1 MIKIKWCLF
10 LFLFPILI
18 FSQDKIIKGKVVDNA
33 GLGIPG
39 VTVMLKDSNNATATD
54 IDGAYSI
61 ATGKI
66 KNGILVFSYLGYA
79 TKNMAFNNQTN
90 IINVSMSESQQQL
103 DEVVVTALGIK
114 REKKS
119 LAYSTQT
126 IDTQDMT
133 EARSTNFLNALS
145 GKAAGVQIVKSGTP
159 TGSTR
164 VVIRGLTSVTGA
176 NQPLYVIDG
185 VPLDSAQGDGS
196 VSVWNDG
203 GKNTAVSDIDYGSPL
218 SHINPDDIEN
228 IEILKGPNAAALYG
242 SRASNG
248 VVLITTKKGKA
259 NSSLGVSINSN
270 SSYTSNREYPY
281 YQYVYGSGSGGRLV
295 STAAGIDP
303 TTGLPSVAGINSY
316 RAYGAPMLG
325 QDILTYNGVQSK
337 YLPKP
342 NNIKELYQMGVVT
355 TNNFA
360 IDKGG
365 DQGSFRLSYAN
376 TSGSHVIEGMELQ
389 NRNNLTFRGSQK
401 ISNKLSTDMS
411 VLYTNNKV
419 KNRMYQNGS
428 ERNPA
433 NNYMYILPDM
443 GKDNLLPYK
452 TEDNMAYAAPGNGPF
467 KNPYWNLYENSNQ
480 DEANNLIG
488 NVTIKWDITNALSLK
503 SKVNGS
509 VNLVQGEEFNNKGA
523 AYDPDG
529 FYRTFNNQTQNWNYE
544 AILNYN
550 KKIKDF
556 SIVALIGTN
565 RFDFSSTQRQT
576 RINSLLL
583 RDVRSL
589 ANSNGIPE
597 VVEIDAQKR
606 INSAFSSL
614 SLGYKNTYFMDV
626 TARNDWSSTLPRNN
640 NSYFY
645 PSIGG
650 SFIFSE
656 LIPKNDI
663 LTYGKIRA
671 SYAQVG
677 NDTKPY
683 NTITNYQY
691 GGLYNSVAWLALQTT
706 RNNPNLKPELTS
718 SNEFGIETRL
728 FKNRVSLSATYYE
741 SSTINQIIA
750 AQTSPT
756 SGFSSQ
762 FFNAGEIRSKGME
775 VVFSGKIID
784 NSFKWA
790 VDLNWSKNESLVV
803 SLIDGVDRLSLR
815 SWFNVNVFAEVGK
828 PLGELRG
835 NVQARDAETGIPLV
849 LANGRVASTPNGVLG
864 NAQPDWIG
872 GLRNS
877 FSYKGFTLNVL
888 LDAKIGGDMY
898 SGTMLKI
905 VNQGA
910 HADTYANRDEFL
922 FSNVI
927 LGENNEE
934 RFGRGLFGNSYADG
948 VRVKGT
954 QYAGAA
960 IAATDSNGNL
970 IRDEN
975 GNAKALRDAD
985 GNIVYSK
992 AYIDPMTYGFDGLQN
1007 QERFTYDASYVKL
1020 REVTIGY
1027 TFPNKYLK
1035 DTPFKRAKFS
1045 LVGRD
1050 LWTIFRNTPQGID
1063 PEAGTTS
1070 GNGQGIEYGSFLP
1083 TRTLGININLGF

>member
-1 MIKIKWCLF
+1 MIKIKWFLL

-18 FSQDKIIKGKVVDNA
+18 FSQDKIIKGKVVDKA

-39 VTVMLKDSNNATATD
+39 VTVVLKDSNTATTTNF
-54 IDGAYSI
+54 DGDYSI

-66 KNGILVFSYLGYA
+66 KNGILVFSYIGYT
-79 TKNMAFNNQTN
+79 TKNMIFNNQTN
-90 IINVSMSESQQQL
+90 TINVSLSESQQL
-103 DEVVVTALGIK
+103 LEEVVVTALGIK

-119 LAYSTQT
+119 LVYATQT

-164 VVIRGLTSVTGA
+164 VVIRGLTSVTGD

-185 VPLDSAQGDGS
+185 IALDSGQGDGS

-218 SHINPDDIEN
+218 SHINPDDIDS
-228 IEILKGPNAAALYG
+228 IDILKGPNAAALYG

-248 VVLITTKKGKA
+248 VVLITTKKGKTS
-259 NSSLGVSINSN
+259 SSLGVTINSN
-270 SSYTSNREYPY
+270 SSYITNREYPY

-295 STAAGIDP
+295 SSAAGIDP
-303 TTGLPSVAGINSY
+303 VTGLPSVAGINSY
-316 RAYGAPMLG
+316 RAYGALMLG
-325 QDILTYNGVQSK
+325 QDIMGFTGTQSK

-355 TNNFA
+355 TNSVA

-365 DQGSFRLSYAN
+365 DLGSFRLSFAN
-376 TSGSHVIEGMELQ
+376 TSGDHVMENLEVQ
-389 NRNNLTFRGSQK
+389 KKNNLTFRGSQK
-401 ISNKLSTDMS
+401 ISKSLTTDIS

-419 KNRMYQNGS
+419 KNRTYQNGS

-433 NNYMYILPDM
+433 NNYMYMLPDM

-452 TEDNMAYAAPGNGPF
+452 TDENVAFAAPGNGPF

-488 NVTIKWDITNALSLK
+488 NVTLNWEILKGLSLK

-509 VNLVQGEEFNNKGA
+509 VNLVQGEEFNNMGA

-550 KKIKDF
+550 KKFEDF
-556 SIVALIGTN
+556 SIVALLGTN
-565 RFDFSSTQRQT
+565 RFDLTSSQRQT

-589 ANSNGIPE
+589 SNSNGIPE
-597 VVEIDAQKR
+597 VIEIDARKR
-606 INSAFSSL
+606 INSGFSSL

-626 TARNDWSSTLPRNN
+626 TARNDWSSTLPSNN

-645 PSIGG
+645 PYIGG

-663 LTYGKIRA
+663 LTYGKIRG

-691 GGLYNSVAWLALQTT
+691 GGLYNGSAWLAYQTT
-706 RNNPNLKPELTS
+706 RNNSDLKPELTS

-750 AQTSPT
+750 AQTSST

-775 VVFSGKIID
+775 FVFSGKIID

-815 SWFNVNVFAEVGK
+815 TWFNVNVFAEVGK

-835 NVQARDAETGIPLV
+835 NVQARDPETGIPLV
-849 LANGRVASTPNGVLG
+849 LENGRVAWKQNEVLG

-872 GLRNS
+872 GLKNS
-877 FSYKGFTLNVL
+877 FSYNGFSLNVL
-888 LDAKIGGDMY
+888 LDAKIGGEMY
-898 SGTMLKI
+898 SGTMLKT

-910 HADTYANRDEFL
+910 HADTYAGRDEFL
-922 FSNVI
+922 FSSVI
-927 LGENNEE
+927 MGETNDE
-934 RFGRGLFGNSYADG
+934 RFGRGLYGNTYADSD
-948 VRVKGT
+948 RIKGR
-954 QYAGAA
+954 QYAGSA
-960 IAATDSNGNL
+960 ISTTDANGNL
-970 IRDEN
+970 V
-975 GNAKALRDAD
+975 AKRDAN
-985 GNIVYSK
+985 GNIVYSN
-992 AYIDPMTYGFDGLQN
+992 AFISPETYGFDGLNDQL
-1007 QERFTYDASYVKL
+1007 RFTYDASYVKL
-1020 REVTIGY
+1020 REITLGY
-1027 TFPNKYLK
+1027 TFPNKFLK
-1035 DTPFKRAKFS
+1035 KTPFKRAKFS

-1050 LWTIFRNTPQGID
+1050 LWTIYRNTPQGID

>member
-1 MIKIKWCLF
+1 MIKIKWFLL

-18 FSQDKIIKGKVVDNA
+18 FSQDKIIKGKVVDKA

-39 VTVMLKDSNNATATD
+39 VTVVLKDSNTATTTNF
-54 IDGAYSI
+54 DGDYSI

-66 KNGILVFSYLGYA
+66 KNGILVFSYIGYT
-79 TKNMAFNNQTN
+79 TKNMIFNNQTN
-90 IINVSMSESQQQL
+90 TINVSLSESQQL
-103 DEVVVTALGIK
+103 LEEVVVTALGIK

-119 LAYSTQT
+119 LVYATQT

-164 VVIRGLTSVTGA
+164 VVIRGLTSVTGD

-185 VPLDSAQGDGS
+185 IALDSGQGDGS

-203 GKNTAVSDIDYGSPL
+203 GKNNAVSDIDYGSPL
-218 SHINPDDIEN
+218 SHINHDDIDS
-228 IEILKGPNAAALYG
+228 IDILKGPNAAALYG

-248 VVLITTKKGKA
+248 VVLITTKKGKTS
-259 NSSLGVSINSN
+259 SSLGVTINSN
-270 SSYTSNREYPY
+270 SSYITNREYPY

-295 STAAGIDP
+295 SSAAGIDP
-303 TTGLPSVAGINSY
+303 VTGLPSVAGINSY
-316 RAYGAPMLG
+316 RAYGALMLG
-325 QDILTYNGVQSK
+325 QDIMGFTGTQSK

-355 TNNFA
+355 TNSVA

-365 DQGSFRLSYAN
+365 DLGSFRLSFAN
-376 TSGSHVIEGMELQ
+376 TSGDHVIENLEVQ
-389 NRNNLTFRGSQK
+389 KKNNLTFRGSQK
-401 ISNKLSTDMS
+401 ISKSLTTDIS

-419 KNRMYQNGS
+419 KNRTYQNGS

-433 NNYMYILPDM
+433 NNYMYMLPDM

-452 TEDNMAYAAPGNGPF
+452 TDENLAFAAPGNGPF

-488 NVTIKWDITNALSLK
+488 NVTLNWEILKGLSLK

-509 VNLVQGEEFNNKGA
+509 VNLVQGEEFNNMGA

-550 KKIKDF
+550 KKFEDF
-556 SIVALIGTN
+556 SIVALLGTN
-565 RFDFSSTQRQT
+565 RFDLTSSQRQT

-589 ANSNGIPE
+589 SNSNGIPE
-597 VVEIDAQKR
+597 VIEIDARKR
-606 INSAFSSL
+606 INSGFSSL

-626 TARNDWSSTLPRNN
+626 TARNDWSSTLPSNN

-663 LTYGKIRA
+663 LTYGKIRG

-691 GGLYNSVAWLALQTT
+691 GGLYNGSAWLAYQTT
-706 RNNPNLKPELTS
+706 RNNSDLKPELTS

-750 AQTSPT
+750 AQTSST

-775 VVFSGKIID
+775 FVFSGKIID

-815 SWFNVNVFAEVGK
+815 TWFNVNVFAEVGK

-835 NVQARDAETGIPLV
+835 NVQARDPETGIPLV
-849 LANGRVASTPNGVLG
+849 LENGRVAWKQNEVLG

-872 GLRNS
+872 GLKNS
-877 FSYKGFTLNVL
+877 FSYNGFSLNVL
-888 LDAKIGGDMY
+888 LDAKIGGEMY
-898 SGTMLKI
+898 SGTMLKT

-910 HADTYANRDEFL
+910 HADTYAGRDEFL
-922 FSNVI
+922 FSSVI
-927 LGENNEE
+927 MGETNDE
-934 RFGRGLFGNSYADG
+934 RFGRGLYGNTYADSD
-948 VRVKGT
+948 RIKGR
-954 QYAGAA
+954 QYAGSA
-960 IAATDSNGNL
+960 ISTTDANGNL
-970 IRDEN
+970 V
-975 GNAKALRDAD
+975 AKRDAN
-985 GNIVYSK
+985 GNIVYSN
-992 AYIDPMTYGFDGLQN
+992 AFISPETYGFDGLNDQL
-1007 QERFTYDASYVKL
+1007 RFTYDASYVKL
-1020 REVTIGY
+1020 REITLGY
-1027 TFPNKYLK
+1027 TFPNKFLK
-1035 DTPFKRAKFS
+1035 KTPFKRAKFS

-1050 LWTIFRNTPQGID
+1050 LWTIYRNTPQGID

>member
-1 MIKIKWCLF
+1 MIKIKWCL
-10 LFLFPILI
+10 LLLLFPILL
-18 FSQDKIIKGKVVDNA
+18 FSQDKIIKGKVQDNA

-39 VTVMLKDSNNATATD
+39 VTVVLKDSNTATTTNF
-54 IDGAYSI
+54 DGDYSI

-66 KNGILVFSYLGYA
+66 KNGILMFSYIGY
-79 TKNMAFNNQTN
+79 TSKNMIFNNQTTT
-90 IINVSMSESQQQL
+90 INVSLLESQQQL
-103 DEVVVTALGIK
+103 EEVVVTALGIK

-119 LAYSTQT
+119 LAYATQT

-133 EARSTNFLNALS
+133 EARSTNFINALS

-164 VVIRGLTSVTGA
+164 VVIRGLTSVTGD
-176 NQPLYVIDG
+176 NQPLYVVDG
-185 VPLDSAQGDGS
+185 IALDSGQGDGS

-218 SHINPDDIEN
+218 SHINPDDIDS
-228 IEILKGPNAAALYG
+228 IDILKGPNAAALYG

-248 VVLITTKKGKA
+248 VVLITTKKGKTS
-259 NSSLGVSINSN
+259 SSLGVTINSN
-270 SSYTSNREYPY
+270 SSYISVREYPY
-281 YQYVYGSGSGGRLV
+281 YQYVYGSGSSGRLV
-295 STAAGIDP
+295 SSAAGIDP
-303 TTGLPSVAGINSY
+303 VTGLPSVAGINSY
-316 RAYGAPMLG
+316 RAYGALMLG
-325 QDILTYNGVQSK
+325 QDIISFTGTPSK

-355 TNNFA
+355 TNSFA

-365 DQGSFRLSYAN
+365 DQGSFRLSFAN
-376 TSGSHVIEGMELQ
+376 TAGDHVINTTEVQ

-401 ISNKLSTDMS
+401 ISNTLSTDMS

-433 NNYMYILPDM
+433 NNYMYMLPDM
-443 GKDNLLPYK
+443 GKDNLFPYK
-452 TEDNMAYAAPGNGPF
+452 TDQNVAFAAPGNGPF

-488 NVTIKWDITNALSLK
+488 NVTLKWDITKALSLK

-509 VNLVQGEEFNNKGA
+509 VNLVQGEEFNNMGA

-550 KKIKDF
+550 KKFEDF
-556 SIVALIGTN
+556 SIVALLGTN
-565 RFDFSSTQRQT
+565 RFDLTSSQRQT
-576 RINSLLL
+576 RINSIIV

-589 ANSNGIPE
+589 SNSNGIPE
-597 VVEIDAQKR
+597 VIEIDARKR

-614 SLGYKNTYFMDV
+614 SLGYKNTYFIDV
-626 TARNDWSSTLPRNN
+626 TARNDWSSTLPSNN

-663 LTYGKIRA
+663 LTYGKIRG

-691 GGLYNSVAWLALQTT
+691 GGLYNTSAWLAFQTT
-706 RNNPNLKPELTS
+706 RNNSDLKPELTS
-718 SNEFGIETRL
+718 SNEFGIETKL
-728 FKNRVSLSATYYE
+728 LKNRVSLSATYYE

-750 AQTSPT
+750 AQTSST

-790 VDLNWSKNESLVV
+790 IDLNWSKNESLVV

-815 SWFNVNVFAEVGK
+815 TWFNVNVFAEEGK

-835 NVQARDAETGIPLV
+835 NVQARDPETGIPLV
-849 LANGRVASTPNGVLG
+849 LENGRIAWKQNEVLG

-872 GLRNS
+872 GLKNS
-877 FSYKGFTLNVL
+877 FSYNGFSLNVL
-888 LDAKIGGDMY
+888 LDAKMGGEMY
-898 SGTMLKI
+898 SGTMLKT

-910 HADTYANRDEFL
+910 HADTYAYRDEFL
-922 FSNVI
+922 FSSVI
-927 LGENNEE
+927 MGETAEE
-934 RFGRGLFGNSYADG
+934 RFGRGLYGNTYADSD
-948 VRVKGT
+948 RIKGR
-954 QYAGAA
+954 QYAGSA
-960 IAATDSNGNL
+960 ISTTDANGNL
-970 IRDEN
+970 V
-975 GNAKALRDAD
+975 AKRDAN
-985 GNIVYSK
+985 GNIVYSN
-992 AYIDPMTYGFDGLQN
+992 AFISPENYGFDGLNDQR
-1007 QERFTYDASYVKL
+1007 RFTYDASYVKL
-1020 REVTIGY
+1020 REITLGY
-1027 TFPNKYLK
+1027 TFPSKFLK
-1035 DTPFKRAKFS
+1035 KTPFQRAKFS

-1050 LWTIFRNTPQGID
+1050 LWTIYRNTPQGID

>member
-1 MIKIKWCLF
+1 V
-10 LFLFPILI
+10 
-18 FSQDKIIKGKVVDNA
+18 QDNA

-39 VTVMLKDSNNATATD
+39 VTVMLKDSNTATTTNF
-54 IDGAYSI
+54 DGDYSI

-66 KNGILVFSYLGYA
+66 KNGILMFSYIGY
-79 TKNMAFNNQTN
+79 TSKNMIFNNQTTT
-90 IINVSMSESQQQL
+90 INVSLLESQQQL
-103 DEVVVTALGIK
+103 EEVVVTALGIK

-119 LAYSTQT
+119 LAYATQT

-164 VVIRGLTSVTGA
+164 VVIRGLTSVPGD
-176 NQPLYVIDG
+176 NQPLYVVDG
-185 VPLDSAQGDGS
+185 IALDSGQGDGS

-218 SHINPDDIEN
+218 SHINPDDIES
-228 IEILKGPNAAALYG
+228 IDILKGPNAAALYG

-248 VVLITTKKGKA
+248 VVLITTKKGKTS
-259 NSSLGVSINSN
+259 SSLGVTINSN
-270 SSYTSNREYPY
+270 SSYISVREYPY

-295 STAAGIDP
+295 SSAAGIDP
-303 TTGLPSVAGINSY
+303 VTGLPSVAGINSY
-316 RAYGAPMLG
+316 RAYGALMLG
-325 QDILTYNGVQSK
+325 QDIISFTGTPSK

-355 TNNFA
+355 TNSFA

-365 DQGSFRLSYAN
+365 DLGSFRLSFAN
-376 TSGSHVIEGMELQ
+376 TAGDHVINTTEVQ

-401 ISNKLSTDMS
+401 ISNTLSTDMS

-433 NNYMYILPDM
+433 NNYMYMLPDM
-443 GKDNLLPYK
+443 GRDNLLPYK
-452 TEDNMAYAAPGNGPF
+452 TDENVAFAAPGNGPF

-488 NVTIKWDITNALSLK
+488 NVTLKWDITKALSLK

-509 VNLVQGEEFNNKGA
+509 VNLVQGEEFNNMGA

-550 KKIKDF
+550 KKFEDF
-556 SIVALIGTN
+556 SIVALLGTN
-565 RFDFSSTQRQT
+565 RFDLTSSQRQT
-576 RINSLLL
+576 RINSLIV

-589 ANSNGIPE
+589 SNSNGIPE
-597 VVEIDAQKR
+597 VIEIDARKR
-606 INSAFSSL
+606 VNSAFSSL

-626 TARNDWSSTLPRNN
+626 TARNDWSSTLPSNN

-663 LTYGKIRA
+663 LTYGKIRG

-691 GGLYNSVAWLALQTT
+691 GGLYNTSAWLAFQTT
-706 RNNPNLKPELTS
+706 RNNSDLKPELTS
-718 SNEFGIETRL
+718 SNEFGIETKL

-750 AQTSPT
+750 AQTSST

-775 VVFSGKIID
+775 LVFSGKIID

-815 SWFNVNVFAEVGK
+815 TWFNVNVFAEVGK
-828 PLGELRG
+828 P
-835 NVQARDAETGIPLV
+835 
-849 LANGRVASTPNGVLG
+849 
-864 NAQPDWIG
+864 
-872 GLRNS
+872 
-877 FSYKGFTLNVL
+877 
-888 LDAKIGGDMY
+888 
-898 SGTMLKI
+898 
-905 VNQGA
+905 
-910 HADTYANRDEFL
+910 
-922 FSNVI
+922 
-927 LGENNEE
+927 
-934 RFGRGLFGNSYADG
+934 
-948 VRVKGT
+948 
-954 QYAGAA
+954 
-960 IAATDSNGNL
+960 
-970 IRDEN
+970 
-975 GNAKALRDAD
+975 
-985 GNIVYSK
+985 
-992 AYIDPMTYGFDGLQN
+992 
-1007 QERFTYDASYVKL
+1007 
-1020 REVTIGY
+1020 
-1027 TFPNKYLK
+1027 
-1035 DTPFKRAKFS
+1035 
-1045 LVGRD
+1045 
-1050 LWTIFRNTPQGID
+1050 
-1063 PEAGTTS
+1063 
-1070 GNGQGIEYGSFLP
+1070 
-1083 TRTLGININLGF
+1083 

>member
-1 MIKIKWCLF
+1 
-10 LFLFPILI
+10 
-18 FSQDKIIKGKVVDNA
+18 
-33 GLGIPG
+33 
-39 VTVMLKDSNNATATD
+39 
-54 IDGAYSI
+54 
-61 ATGKI
+61 
-66 KNGILVFSYLGYA
+66 
-79 TKNMAFNNQTN
+79 
-90 IINVSMSESQQQL
+90 
-103 DEVVVTALGIK
+103 
-114 REKKS
+114 
-119 LAYSTQT
+119 
-126 IDTQDMT
+126 MT

-164 VVIRGLTSVTGA
+164 VVIRGLTSVTGD

-185 VPLDSAQGDGS
+185 IALDSGQGDGS

-355 TNNFA
+355 TNSVA
-360 IDKGG
+360 IDQGG
-365 DQGSFRLSYAN
+365 DLGSFRLSFAN
-376 TSGSHVIEGMELQ
+376 TSGDHVIENLEVQ
-389 NRNNLTFRGSQK
+389 KKNNLTFRGSQK
-401 ISNKLSTDMS
+401 ISKSLNTDIS

-419 KNRMYQNGS
+419 KNRTYQNGS

-433 NNYMYILPDM
+433 NNYMYMLPDM

-452 TEDNMAYAAPGNGPF
+452 TDENVAFAAPGNGPF

-488 NVTIKWDITNALSLK
+488 NVTLNWEILKGLSLK

-509 VNLVQGEEFNNKGA
+509 VNLVQGEEFNNMGA

-550 KKIKDF
+550 KKFEDF
-556 SIVALIGTN
+556 SIVALLGTN
-565 RFDFSSTQRQT
+565 RFDLTSSQRQT

-589 ANSNGIPE
+589 SNSNGIPE
-597 VVEIDAQKR
+597 VIEIDARKR
-606 INSAFSSL
+606 INSGFSSL

-626 TARNDWSSTLPRNN
+626 TARNDWSSTLPSNN

-663 LTYGKIRA
+663 LTYGKIRG

-691 GGLYNSVAWLALQTT
+691 GGLYNGSAWLASQTT
-706 RNNPNLKPELTS
+706 RNNPDLKPELTS

-750 AQTSPT
+750 AQTSST

-803 SLIDGVDRLSLR
+803 ALIDGVDRLSLR
-815 SWFNVNVFAEVGK
+815 TWFNVNVFAEVGK

-835 NVQARDAETGIPLV
+835 NVQARDPETGIPLV
-849 LANGRVASTPNGVLG
+849 LENGRVAWKQNEVLG

-872 GLRNS
+872 GLKNS
-877 FSYKGFTLNVL
+877 FSYNGFSLNVL
-888 LDAKIGGDMY
+888 LDAKIGGEMY
-898 SGTMLKI
+898 SGTMLKT

-910 HADTYANRDEFL
+910 HADTYAYRDEFL
-922 FSNVI
+922 FSSVI
-927 LGENNEE
+927 MGETNEE
-934 RFGRGLFGNSYADG
+934 RFGRGLYGNTYADSD
-948 VRVKGT
+948 RIKGR
-954 QYAGAA
+954 QYAGSA
-960 IAATDSNGNL
+960 ISTTDANGNL
-970 IRDEN
+970 V
-975 GNAKALRDAD
+975 AKRDAN
-985 GNIVYSK
+985 GNIVYSN
-992 AYIDPMTYGFDGLQN
+992 AFISPETYGFDGLNDQL
-1007 QERFTYDASYVKL
+1007 RFTYDASYVKL
-1020 REVTIGY
+1020 REITLGY
-1027 TFPNKYLK
+1027 TFPNKFLK
-1035 DTPFKRAKFS
+1035 KTPFKRAKFS

-1050 LWTIFRNTPQGID
+1050 LWTIYRNTPQGID

>member
-1 MIKIKWCLF
+1 MIKIKWCLL

-18 FSQDKIIKGKVVDNA
+18 FSQDKIIKGKVVDKA

-39 VTVMLKDSNNATATD
+39 VTVMLKDSNTATTTNF
-54 IDGAYSI
+54 DGDYSI

-66 KNGILVFSYLGYA
+66 KNGILVFSYIGY
-79 TKNMAFNNQTN
+79 TSKNMIFNNQTN
-90 IINVSMSESQQQL
+90 TINVSLSESQQL
-103 DEVVVTALGIK
+103 LEEVVVTALGIK

-119 LAYSTQT
+119 LVYATQT

-164 VVIRGLTSVTGA
+164 VVIRGLTSVTGD

-185 VPLDSAQGDGS
+185 IALDSGQGDGS

-218 SHINPDDIEN
+218 SHINPDDIDS
-228 IEILKGPNAAALYG
+228 IDILKGPNAAALYG

-259 NSSLGVSINSN
+259 NSSLGVTINSN
-270 SSYTSNREYPY
+270 SSYISNREYPY

-295 STAAGIDP
+295 SSAAGIDP
-303 TTGLPSVAGINSY
+303 VTGLPSVAGINSY
-316 RAYGAPMLG
+316 RAYGALMLG
-325 QDILTYNGVQSK
+325 QDIMGFTGTPSK

-355 TNNFA
+355 TNSVA

-365 DQGSFRLSYAN
+365 DLGSFRLSFAN
-376 TSGSHVIEGMELQ
+376 TSGDHVMENLEVQ
-389 NRNNLTFRGSQK
+389 KKNNLTFRGSQK
-401 ISNKLSTDMS
+401 ISKSLTTDLS

-419 KNRMYQNGS
+419 KNRTYQNGS

-433 NNYMYILPDM
+433 NNYMYMLPDM

-452 TEDNMAYAAPGNGPF
+452 TDENVAFAAPGNGPF

-488 NVTIKWDITNALSLK
+488 NVTLNWEILKGLSLK

-509 VNLVQGEEFNNKGA
+509 VNLVQGEEFNNMGA

-550 KKIKDF
+550 KKFEDF
-556 SIVALIGTN
+556 SIVALVGAN
-565 RFDFSSTQRQT
+565 RFDLTSSQRQT

-589 ANSNGIPE
+589 SNSNGIPE
-597 VVEIDAQKR
+597 VIEIDARKR
-606 INSAFSSL
+606 INSGFSSL

-626 TARNDWSSTLPRNN
+626 TARNDWSSTLPSNN

-663 LTYGKIRA
+663 LTYGKIRG

-691 GGLYNSVAWLALQTT
+691 GGLYNGSAWLAFQTT
-706 RNNPNLKPELTS
+706 RNNSDLKPELTS

-750 AQTSPT
+750 AQTSST

-762 FFNAGEIRSKGME
+762 FFNAGEIWSKGME
-775 VVFSGKIID
+775 LVFSGKIID

-815 SWFNVNVFAEVGK
+815 TWFNVNVFAEVGK

-835 NVQARDAETGIPLV
+835 NVQARDPETGIPLV
-849 LANGRVASTPNGVLG
+849 LENGRVAWKQNEVLG

-872 GLRNS
+872 GLKNS
-877 FSYKGFTLNVL
+877 FSYNGFSLNVL
-888 LDAKIGGDMY
+888 LDAKIGGEMY
-898 SGTMLKI
+898 SGTMLKT

-910 HADTYANRDEFL
+910 HADTYASRDEFL
-922 FSNVI
+922 FSSVI
-927 LGENNEE
+927 MGETNEE
-934 RFGRGLFGNSYADG
+934 RFGRGLYGNTYADSD
-948 VRVKGT
+948 RIKGR
-954 QYAGAA
+954 QYAGSA
-960 IAATDSNGNL
+960 ISTTDADGNL
-970 IRDEN
+970 V
-975 GNAKALRDAD
+975 AKRDAN
-985 GNIVYSK
+985 GNIVYSN
-992 AYIDPMTYGFDGLQN
+992 AFISPETYGFDGLNDQL
-1007 QERFTYDASYVKL
+1007 RFTYDASYVKL
-1020 REVTIGY
+1020 REITLGY
-1027 TFPNKYLK
+1027 TFPNKFLK
-1035 DTPFKRAKFS
+1035 KTPFKRAKFS

-1050 LWTIFRNTPQGID
+1050 LWTIYRNTPQGID

>member
-1 MIKIKWCLF
+1 MIKIKLF
-10 LFLFPILI
+10 LLLFLFPILI
-18 FSQDKIIKGKVVDNA
+18 FSQDKIIKGKVVDKA

-39 VTVMLKDSNNATATD
+39 VTVMLKDSNTATTTNF
-54 IDGAYSI
+54 DGDYSI

-66 KNGILVFSYLGYA
+66 KNGILVFSYIGY
-79 TKNMAFNNQTN
+79 TSKNMIFNNQTN
-90 IINVSMSESQQQL
+90 TINVSLSESQQL
-103 DEVVVTALGIK
+103 LEEVVVTALGIK

-119 LAYSTQT
+119 LVYATQT

-164 VVIRGLTSVTGA
+164 VVIRGLTSVTGD

-185 VPLDSAQGDGS
+185 IALDSGQGDGS

-218 SHINPDDIEN
+218 SHINPDDIDS
-228 IEILKGPNAAALYG
+228 IDILKGPNAAALYG

-259 NSSLGVSINSN
+259 NSSLGVTINSN
-270 SSYTSNREYPY
+270 SSYISNREYPY

-295 STAAGIDP
+295 SSAAGIDP
-303 TTGLPSVAGINSY
+303 VTGLPSVAGINSY
-316 RAYGAPMLG
+316 RAYGALMLG
-325 QDILTYNGVQSK
+325 QDIMGFTGTPSK

-355 TNNFA
+355 TNSVA

-365 DQGSFRLSYAN
+365 DLGSFRLSFAN
-376 TSGSHVIEGMELQ
+376 TSGDHVMENLEVQ
-389 NRNNLTFRGSQK
+389 KKNNLTFRGSQK
-401 ISNKLSTDMS
+401 ISKSLTTDLS

-419 KNRMYQNGS
+419 KNRTYQNGS

-433 NNYMYILPDM
+433 NNYMYMLPDM

-452 TEDNMAYAAPGNGPF
+452 TDENVAFAAPGNGPF

-488 NVTIKWDITNALSLK
+488 NVTLNWEILKGLSLK

-509 VNLVQGEEFNNKGA
+509 VNLVQGEEFNNMGA

-550 KKIKDF
+550 KKFEDF
-556 SIVALIGTN
+556 SIVALVGAN
-565 RFDFSSTQRQT
+565 RFDLTSSQRQT

-589 ANSNGIPE
+589 SNSNGIPE
-597 VVEIDAQKR
+597 VIEIDARKR
-606 INSAFSSL
+606 INSGFSSL

-626 TARNDWSSTLPRNN
+626 TARNDWSSTLPSNN

-663 LTYGKIRA
+663 LTYGKIRG

-691 GGLYNSVAWLALQTT
+691 GGLYNGSAWLAFQTT
-706 RNNPNLKPELTS
+706 RNNSDLKPELTS

-750 AQTSPT
+750 AQTSST

-762 FFNAGEIRSKGME
+762 FFNAGEIWSKGME
-775 VVFSGKIID
+775 LVFSGKIID

-815 SWFNVNVFAEVGK
+815 TWFNVNVFAEVGK

-835 NVQARDAETGIPLV
+835 NVQARDPETGIPLV
-849 LANGRVASTPNGVLG
+849 LENGRVAWKQNEVLG

-872 GLRNS
+872 GLKNS
-877 FSYKGFTLNVL
+877 FSYNGFSLNVL
-888 LDAKIGGDMY
+888 LDAKIGGEMY
-898 SGTMLKI
+898 SGTMLKT

-910 HADTYANRDEFL
+910 HADTYASRDEFL
-922 FSNVI
+922 FSSVI
-927 LGENNEE
+927 MGETNEE
-934 RFGRGLFGNSYADG
+934 RFGRGLYGNTYADSD
-948 VRVKGT
+948 RIKGR
-954 QYAGAA
+954 QYAGSA
-960 IAATDSNGNL
+960 ISTTDADGNL
-970 IRDEN
+970 V
-975 GNAKALRDAD
+975 AKRDAN
-985 GNIVYSK
+985 GNIVYSN
-992 AYIDPMTYGFDGLQN
+992 AFISPETYGFDGLNDQL
-1007 QERFTYDASYVKL
+1007 RFTYDASYVKL
-1020 REVTIGY
+1020 REITLGY
-1027 TFPNKYLK
+1027 TFPNKFLK
-1035 DTPFKRAKFS
+1035 KTPFKRAKFS

-1050 LWTIFRNTPQGID
+1050 LWTIYRNTPQGID

>member
-10 LFLFPILI
+10 LFLFPMLI
-18 FSQDKIIKGKVVDNA
+18 FSQDKIIKGKVVDMS
-33 GLGIPG
+33 GIGIPG
-39 VTVMLKDSNNATATD
+39 VTIILKDSNSGATTD

-66 KNGILVFSYLGYA
+66 KKGILVFSYVGYA
-79 TKNMAFNNQTN
+79 TKNMIFNNQTN
-90 IINVSMSESQQQL
+90 VINVSLSESREQL

-119 LAYSTQT
+119 LTYSTQT

-164 VVIRGLTSVTGA
+164 VVIRGLTSVTGD

-185 VPLDSAQGDGS
+185 VPLDSGQGDSG
-196 VSVWNDG
+196 VSVWDA
-203 GKNTAVSDIDYGSPL
+203 GKKSSSGNSDIDYGSPL

-248 VVLITTKKGKA
+248 VVLITTKKGKTS
-259 NSSLGVSINSN
+259 SSLGVTINSN

-295 STAAGIDP
+295 TSAAAIDP
-303 TTGLPSVAGINSY
+303 VTGLPSVAGITNY
-316 RAYGAPMLG
+316 RAYGALMLG
-325 QDILTYNGVQSK
+325 QDILGYTGTPSK

-355 TNNFA
+355 TNSFA

-376 TSGSHVIEGMELQ
+376 TSGGHVIEDMEVQ

-401 ISNKLSTDMS
+401 ISSTLSTDMS
-411 VLYTNNKV
+411 VIYTNNKV

-443 GKDNLLPYK
+443 GRDNLLPYK
-452 TEDNMAYAAPGNGPF
+452 TDDNVAYAAPGNGPF

-488 NVTIKWDITNALSLK
+488 NVTLKWDITKALSLK
-503 SKVNGS
+503 SKVNGA
-509 VNLVQGEEFNNKGA
+509 VNLVQGEEFNNMGA

-556 SIVALIGTN
+556 SIVALIGVN
-565 RFDFSSTQRQT
+565 RFDFSSSQRQT
-576 RINSLLL
+576 RINTLII

-589 ANSNGIPE
+589 SNSNGIPE

-606 INSAFSSL
+606 VNSAFSSL

-626 TARNDWSSTLPRNN
+626 TARNDWSSTLPSNN

-650 SFIFSE
+650 SLIISE

-691 GGLYNSVAWLALQTT
+691 GGIYNNSAWLALQTT

-750 AQTSPT
+750 AQTSST

-790 VDLNWSKNESLVV
+790 VDLNWAKNESLVV

-815 SWFNVNVFAEVGK
+815 TWNNVNVFAEVGK

-835 NVQARDAETGIPLV
+835 NIQARDPETGIPLV
-849 LANGRVASTPNGVLG
+849 KPNGKVEWMPNGVLG

-872 GLRNS
+872 GLKNS
-877 FSYKGFTLNVL
+877 FSYKGFALNIL
-888 LDAKIGGDMY
+888 LDAKIGGEMY
-898 SGTMLKI
+898 SATMLKT

-910 HADTYANRDEFL
+910 HGDTYAYRDEFL
-922 FSNVI
+922 FSSVI
-927 LGENNEE
+927 MGETNDE
-934 RFGRGLFGNSYADG
+934 RSGRGLFGNAYADID
-948 VRVKGT
+948 RVKGR
-954 QYAGAA
+954 QYPGAA
-960 IAATDSNGNL
+960 ISTTDANGNL
-970 IRDEN
+970 V
-975 GNAKALRDAD
+975 ALRDAN
-985 GNIVYSK
+985 GNIVYSN
-992 AYIDPMTYGFDGLQN
+992 AWISPQEYGFDGLQD
-1007 QERFTYDASYVKL
+1007 QQRFTYDASYIKL
-1020 REVTIGY
+1020 REVTLGY
-1027 TFPNKYLK
+1027 TFPDKFLK

-1050 LWTIFRNTPQGID
+1050 LWTIYRNTPQGID

-1083 TRTLGININLGF
+1083 TRTVGININLAF

>member
-1 MIKIKWCLF
+1 MIKIKWFLL

-18 FSQDKIIKGKVVDNA
+18 FSQDKIIKGKVVDKA

-39 VTVMLKDSNNATATD
+39 VTVMLKDSNTATTTNF
-54 IDGAYSI
+54 DGDYSI

-66 KNGILVFSYLGYA
+66 KNGILVFSYIGY
-79 TKNMAFNNQTN
+79 TSKNMIFNNQTN
-90 IINVSMSESQQQL
+90 TINVSLSESQQQL
-103 DEVVVTALGIK
+103 EEVVVTALGIK

-119 LAYSTQT
+119 LVYATQT

-164 VVIRGLTSVTGA
+164 VVIRGLTSVTGD

-185 VPLDSAQGDGS
+185 IALDSGQGDGS

-218 SHINPDDIEN
+218 SHINPDDIDS
-228 IEILKGPNAAALYG
+228 IDILKGPNAAALYG

-259 NSSLGVSINSN
+259 NSSLGVTINSN
-270 SSYTSNREYPY
+270 SSYITNREYPY

-295 STAAGIDP
+295 SSAAGIDP
-303 TTGLPSVAGINSY
+303 VTGLPSVAGINSY
-316 RAYGAPMLG
+316 RAYGATMLG
-325 QDILTYNGVQSK
+325 QDIMGFTGTQSK

-355 TNNFA
+355 TNSVA

-365 DQGSFRLSYAN
+365 DLGSFRLSFAN
-376 TSGSHVIEGMELQ
+376 TSGDHVMENLEVQ
-389 NRNNLTFRGSQK
+389 KKNNLTFRGSQK
-401 ISNKLSTDMS
+401 ISKSLTTDIS

-419 KNRMYQNGS
+419 KNRTYQNGS

-433 NNYMYILPDM
+433 NNYMYMLPDM

-452 TEDNMAYAAPGNGPF
+452 TDENVAFAAPGNGPF

-488 NVTIKWDITNALSLK
+488 NVTLNWEILKGLSLK

-509 VNLVQGEEFNNKGA
+509 VNLVQGEEFNNMGA

-550 KKIKDF
+550 KKFEDF
-556 SIVALIGTN
+556 SIVALLGTN
-565 RFDFSSTQRQT
+565 RFDLTSSQRQT

-589 ANSNGIPE
+589 SNSNGIPE
-597 VVEIDAQKR
+597 VIEIDARKR
-606 INSAFSSL
+606 INSGFSSL

-626 TARNDWSSTLPRNN
+626 TARNDWSSTLPSNN

-663 LTYGKIRA
+663 LTYGKIRG

-691 GGLYNSVAWLALQTT
+691 GGLYNGSAWLASQTT
-706 RNNPNLKPELTS
+706 RNNSDLKPELTS
-718 SNEFGIETRL
+718 SNEFGIETKL

-750 AQTSPT
+750 AQTTST

-815 SWFNVNVFAEVGK
+815 TWFNVNVFAEVGK

-835 NVQARDAETGIPLV
+835 NVQARDPETGIPLV
-849 LANGRVASTPNGVLG
+849 LENGRVAWKQNEVLG

-872 GLRNS
+872 GLKNS
-877 FSYKGFTLNVL
+877 FSYNGFSLNVL
-888 LDAKIGGDMY
+888 LDAKIGGEMY
-898 SGTMLKI
+898 SGTMLKA

-910 HADTYANRDEFL
+910 HADTYAYRDEFL
-922 FSNVI
+922 FSSVI
-927 LGENNEE
+927 MGENNEE
-934 RFGRGLFGNSYADG
+934 RFGRGLYGNTYADSD
-948 VRVKGT
+948 RIKGR
-954 QYAGAA
+954 QYAGSA
-960 IAATDSNGNL
+960 ISTTDANGNL
-970 IRDEN
+970 V
-975 GNAKALRDAD
+975 AKRDAN
-985 GNIVYSK
+985 GNIVYSN
-992 AYIDPMTYGFDGLQN
+992 AFISPETYGFDGLQN
-1007 QERFTYDASYVKL
+1007 QERFIYDASYVKL
-1020 REVTIGY
+1020 REITLGY
-1027 TFPNKYLK
+1027 TFPNKFLK
-1035 DTPFKRAKFS
+1035 KTPFKRAKLS

-1050 LWTIFRNTPQGID
+1050 LWTIYRNTPQGID

>member
-1 MIKIKWCLF
+1 MIKKISIMVKIKWCLF
-10 LFLFPILI
+10 LFLFPLLI
-18 FSQDKIIKGKVVDNA
+18 FSQDKIIKGKVVDNF

-39 VTVMLKDSNNATATD
+39 VTVMLKDSNNATTTD
-54 IDGAYSI
+54 LDGTYSI
-61 ATGKI
+61 AAGKI
-66 KNGILVFSYLGYA
+66 KNGVLVFSYLGY
-79 TKNMAFNNQTN
+79 TPKNMIFNNQTN
-90 IINVSMSESQQQL
+90 TINVSLLETEEQL
-103 DEVVVTALGIK
+103 DEVVVTALGIN

-119 LAYSTQT
+119 LSYATQT

-159 TGSTR
+159 TGSNR
-164 VVIRGLTSVTGA
+164 VVIRGITSVTGN

-185 VPLDSAQGDGS
+185 ISLDSGQGDGS

-248 VVLITTKKGKA
+248 VILITTKKGKT

-270 SSYTSNREYPY
+270 TSFTSNREYPY

-295 STAAGIDP
+295 TSAAGIDP
-303 TTGLPSVAGINSY
+303 VTGLPSVAGITNY
-316 RAYGAPMLG
+316 RAYGALMLG
-325 QDILTYNGVQSK
+325 QDILGYTGTPSK

-355 TNNFA
+355 TNSFA

-365 DQGSFRLSYAN
+365 DQGSFRLSFAN
-376 TSGSHVIEGMELQ
+376 TSGDHVMENMEVQ
-389 NRNNLTFRGSQK
+389 NRNNLTYRGSQK
-401 ISNKLSTDMS
+401 ISNKLSTEMS

-433 NNYMYILPDM
+433 NNYMYMLPDM
-443 GKDNLLPYK
+443 GSDNLLPYL
-452 TEDNMAYAAPGNGPF
+452 TDNNVAYASPGNGPF

-488 NVTIKWDITNALSLK
+488 NVTLKWDITKALSLK
-503 SKVNGS
+503 SKVNGA
-509 VNLVQGEEFNNKGA
+509 VNLVEGEEFNNKGA

-529 FYRTFNNQTQNWNYE
+529 FYRTFNNQTQNLNYE

-550 KKIKDF
+550 KKINDF
-556 SIVALIGTN
+556 SIVALLGAN
-565 RFDFSSTQRQT
+565 RFDLYSSQRQT
-576 RINSLLL
+576 RINSLLV

-597 VVEIDAQKR
+597 VLEIDARKR
-606 INSAFSSL
+606 VNSAFSSL

-626 TARNDWSSTLPRNN
+626 TARNDWSSTLPSNN

-691 GGLYNSVAWLALQTT
+691 GGLYNNSAWLALQTT
-706 RNNPNLKPELTS
+706 RNNSNLKPELTS

-750 AQTSPT
+750 AQTSST

-790 VDLNWSKNESLVV
+790 VDLNWSKSESLVV

-815 SWFNVNVFAEVGK
+815 TWNNVNVFAEVGK

-835 NVQARDAETGIPLV
+835 NIQARDPETGIPLV
-849 LANGRVASTPNGVLG
+849 KPNGKVEWTSNGVLG

-872 GLRNS
+872 GLKNS
-877 FSYKGFTLNVL
+877 FSYKGFAINVL

-898 SGTMLKI
+898 SGTMLKT

-910 HADTYANRDEFL
+910 HADTYAGRDEFL
-922 FSNVI
+922 FSSVI
-927 LGENNEE
+927 MGETNDE
-934 RFGRGLFGNSYADG
+934 RSGRGLFGNAYADSD
-948 VRVKGT
+948 RVKGR

-960 IAATDSNGNL
+960 VSTTDANGNL
-970 IRDEN
+970 V
-975 GNAKALRDAD
+975 ALRDAN
-985 GNIVYSK
+985 GNIVYSN
-992 AYIDPMTYGFDGLQN
+992 AWISPQEYGFDGLQD
-1007 QERFTYDASYVKL
+1007 QQRFTYDASYVKL

-1027 TFPNKYLK
+1027 TLPNKFLK
-1035 DTPFKRAKFS
+1035 NMPFKRAKFS

-1050 LWTIFRNTPQGID
+1050 LWTIYRNTPQGID

>member
-1 MIKIKWCLF
+1 MIKIKWFLL

-39 VTVMLKDSNNATATD
+39 VTVVLKDSNTATTTNF
-54 IDGAYSI
+54 DGDYSI

-66 KNGILVFSYLGYA
+66 KKGILVFSYIGYT
-79 TKNMAFNNQTN
+79 TKNMIFNNQTN
-90 IINVSMSESQQQL
+90 TINVSLSESQQQL
-103 DEVVVTALGIK
+103 EEVVVTALGIK

-119 LAYSTQT
+119 LAYATQT
-126 IDTQDMT
+126 INTQDMT

-164 VVIRGLTSVTGA
+164 VVIRGLTSVTGD

-185 VPLDSAQGDGS
+185 IALDSGQGDAGVS
-196 VSVWNDG
+196 VSNSG
-203 GKNTAVSDIDYGSPL
+203 TDIDYGSPL
-218 SHINPDDIEN
+218 SHINPDDIDS
-228 IEILKGPNAAALYG
+228 IDILKGPNAAALYG

-248 VVLITTKKGKA
+248 VVLITTKKGKT
-259 NSSLGVSINSN
+259 NSSLGVTINSN
-270 SSYTSNREYPY
+270 SSFVTNREYPY

-295 STAAGIDP
+295 SNVNTIDP
-303 TTGLPSVAGINSY
+303 VTGLPSIAGSTGY
-316 RAYGAPMLG
+316 RAYGALMVG
-325 QDILTYNGVQSK
+325 QDILTYNGTQSK
-337 YLPKP
+337 YLPNP
-342 NNIKELYQMGVVT
+342 NNIKELYQMGVVN
-355 TNNFA
+355 TNSFA

-365 DQGSFRLSYAN
+365 DLGSFRLSYAN
-376 TSGSHVIEGMELQ
+376 TSGDHVIENMEVQ

-401 ISNKLSTDMS
+401 ISNSLSTDIS

-433 NNYMYILPDM
+433 NNYMYMLPDM
-443 GKDNLLPYK
+443 GRDNLLPYK
-452 TEDNMAYAAPGNGPF
+452 TDDNKAYTFNGNGPF

-488 NVTIKWDITNALSLK
+488 NVTLKWDITKALSLK

-509 VNLVQGEEFNNKGA
+509 VNLVQGEEFNNMGA
-523 AYDPDG
+523 AYDPNG

-550 KKIKDF
+550 KKVEDF
-556 SIVALIGTN
+556 SIVALVGVN
-565 RFDFSSTQRQT
+565 RFDLKSSQRQI
-576 RINSLLL
+576 RINALLN
-583 RDVRSL
+583 RDVMSL
-589 ANSNGIPE
+589 SNSNDVPE
-597 VVEIDAQKR
+597 LIEIDARKR
-606 INSAFSSL
+606 VNSAFSSL

-626 TARNDWSSTLPRNN
+626 TARNDWSSTLPSNN

-691 GGLYNSVAWLALQTT
+691 GGFYNLTGWQASQTT

-718 SNEFGIETRL
+718 SNEFGIETKL
-728 FKNRVSLSATYYE
+728 FKNRVSLSASYYE
-741 SSTINQIIA
+741 SSTIDQIIA

-762 FFNAGEIRSKGME
+762 VFNAGEIRNKGME
-775 VVFSGKIID
+775 LVFSGKIID
-784 NSFKWA
+784 NTFKWA

-815 SWFNVNVFAEVGK
+815 EWFNVGVFAEVGK
-828 PLGELRG
+828 PLGQLRG
-835 NVQARDAETGIPLV
+835 NVQARDPETGIPLV
-849 LANGRVASTPNGVLG
+849 KATGRMEWVEDGLLG

-872 GLRNS
+872 GVKNS
-877 FSYKGFTLNVL
+877 FSYKGFSLNVL
-888 LDAKIGGDMY
+888 LDVKMGGELY
-898 SGTMLKI
+898 SGTMLKAI
-905 VNQGA
+905 NQGV
-910 HADTYANRDEFL
+910 HADTYAYRDEFE
-922 FSNVI
+922 FSSII
-927 LGENNEE
+927 LGETNNE
-934 RFGRGLFGNSYADG
+934 RGGIGLFGTTYSDID
-948 VRVKGT
+948 RVKGR
-954 QYAGAA
+954 QYEGAA
-960 IAATDSNGNL
+960 ISTTDANGNL
-970 IRDEN
+970 V
-975 GNAKALRDAD
+975 ALRDAN

-992 AYIDPMTYGFDGLQN
+992 AWISPQEWGFDALQD
-1007 QERFTYDASYVKL
+1007 QQRITYDASYVKL
-1020 REVTIGY
+1020 REITLGY
-1027 TFPNKYLK
+1027 TFPNKFLK
-1035 DTPFKRAKFS
+1035 GSPFKRAKFS

>member
-1 MIKIKWCLF
+1 MIKIKWFLL

-18 FSQDKIIKGKVVDNA
+18 FSQDKIIKGKVVDKA

-39 VTVMLKDSNNATATD
+39 VTVVLKDSNTATTTNF
-54 IDGAYSI
+54 DGDYSI

-66 KNGILVFSYLGYA
+66 KNGILVFSYIGY
-79 TKNMAFNNQTN
+79 TSKNMIFNNQTN
-90 IINVSMSESQQQL
+90 AINVSLSESQQQL
-103 DEVVVTALGIK
+103 EEVVVTALGIK

-119 LAYSTQT
+119 LTYATQT

-164 VVIRGLTSVTGA
+164 VVIRGLTSVTGD

-185 VPLDSAQGDGS
+185 IALDSGQGDGS

-218 SHINPDDIEN
+218 SHINPDDIDS
-228 IEILKGPNAAALYG
+228 IDILKGPNAAALYG

-248 VVLITTKKGKA
+248 VVLITTKKGKTS
-259 NSSLGVSINSN
+259 SSLGVTINSN
-270 SSYTSNREYPY
+270 SSYISNREYPY

-295 STAAGIDP
+295 SSAAGIDP
-303 TTGLPSVAGINSY
+303 VTGLPSVAGITSY
-316 RAYGAPMLG
+316 RAYGALMLG
-325 QDILTYNGVQSK
+325 QDIMSFTGTPSK

-355 TNNFA
+355 TNSFA

-376 TSGSHVIEGMELQ
+376 TSGDHVINTMEVQ

-401 ISNKLSTDMS
+401 ISNTLSTDMS

-433 NNYMYILPDM
+433 NNYMYMLPDM
-443 GKDNLLPYK
+443 GRDNLLPYK
-452 TEDNMAYAAPGNGPF
+452 TDQNVAFAAPGNGPF

-488 NVTIKWDITNALSLK
+488 NVSLKWDITKALSLK

-509 VNLVQGEEFNNKGA
+509 VNLVQGEEFNNMGA

-556 SIVALIGTN
+556 SIVALVGAN
-565 RFDFSSTQRQT
+565 RFDLTSSQRQT
-576 RINSLLL
+576 RINSLIV

-589 ANSNGIPE
+589 SNSNGIPE
-597 VVEIDAQKR
+597 VIEIDSRKR
-606 INSAFSSL
+606 VNSAFSSL

-626 TARNDWSSTLPRNN
+626 TARNDWSSTLPSNN

-663 LTYGKIRA
+663 LTYGKIRG

-691 GGLYNSVAWLALQTT
+691 GGLYNTSAWLAYQTT
-706 RNNPNLKPELTS
+706 RNNSDLKPELTS

-728 FKNRVSLSATYYE
+728 FKNRISLSATYYE

-750 AQTSPT
+750 AQTTPT

-815 SWFNVNVFAEVGK
+815 TWFNVNVFAEVGK

-835 NVQARDAETGIPLV
+835 NVQARDPETGIPLV
-849 LANGRVASTPNGVLG
+849 LENGRIAWKQNEVLG

-872 GLRNS
+872 GLKNS
-877 FSYKGFTLNVL
+877 FSYNGFSLNVL
-888 LDAKIGGDMY
+888 LDAKMGGEMY
-898 SGTMLKI
+898 SGTMLKT

-910 HADTYANRDEFL
+910 HADTYAARDEFL
-922 FSNVI
+922 FSSVI
-927 LGENNEE
+927 MGETAEE
-934 RFGRGLFGNSYADG
+934 RFGRGLYGNTYADSD
-948 VRVKGT
+948 RIKGR
-954 QYAGAA
+954 QYAGSA
-960 IAATDSNGNL
+960 ISTTDANGNL
-970 IRDEN
+970 V
-975 GNAKALRDAD
+975 AKRDAN
-985 GNIVYSK
+985 GNIVYSN
-992 AYIDPMTYGFDGLQN
+992 AFISPENYGFDGLNDQL
-1007 QERFTYDASYVKL
+1007 RFTYDASYVKL
-1020 REVTIGY
+1020 REITLGY
-1027 TFPNKYLK
+1027 TFPNKFLK
-1035 DTPFKRAKFS
+1035 KTPFKRAKFS

-1050 LWTIFRNTPQGID
+1050 LWTIYRNTPQGID

>member
-1 MIKIKWCLF
+1 MVKIKWCLF
-10 LFLFPILI
+10 LFLFPLLI
-18 FSQDKIIKGKVVDNA
+18 YSQDKIIKGKVVDNF

-39 VTVMLKDSNNATATD
+39 VTVMLKDSNNATTTD
-54 IDGAYSI
+54 LDGTYSI
-61 ATGKI
+61 AAGKI
-66 KNGILVFSYLGYA
+66 KNGVLVFSYLGY
-79 TKNMAFNNQTN
+79 TSKNMIFNNQTN
-90 IINVSMSESQQQL
+90 TINVSLLEKEEQL

-119 LAYSTQT
+119 LSYATQT

-133 EARSTNFLNALS
+133 EARSTNFINALS

-159 TGSTR
+159 TGSNR
-164 VVIRGLTSVTGA
+164 VVIRGITSVTGD

-185 VPLDSAQGDGS
+185 ISLDSGQGDGS
-196 VSVWNDG
+196 VSVWNG
-203 GKNTAVSDIDYGSPL
+203 GGNNTAVSDIDYGSPL

-248 VVLITTKKGKA
+248 VILITTKKGKT

-270 SSYTSNREYPY
+270 SSFTSNREYPY

-295 STAAGIDP
+295 TSAAAIDP
-303 TTGLPSVAGINSY
+303 VTGLPSVAGITNT
-316 RAYGAPMLG
+316 RAYGALMLG
-325 QDILTYNGVQSK
+325 QDILGYTGTPSK

-342 NNIKELYQMGVVT
+342 NNIKELYQIGFVK
-355 TNNFA
+355 TNSFA

-365 DQGSFRLSYAN
+365 DQGSFRLSFAN
-376 TSGSHVIEGMELQ
+376 TSGDHVMENMEVQ
-389 NRNNLTFRGSQK
+389 NRNNLTYRGSQK
-401 ISNKLSTDMS
+401 ISNKLSTEMS
-411 VLYTNNKV
+411 VLYTNNIV

-433 NNYMYILPDM
+433 NNYMYMLPDM
-443 GKDNLLPYK
+443 GSDNLLPYL
-452 TEDNMAYAAPGNGPF
+452 TDNNVAYASPGNGPF

-480 DEANNLIG
+480 DEANNIIG
-488 NVTIKWDITNALSLK
+488 NVTLKWDITKALSLK
-503 SKVNGS
+503 SKVNGA
-509 VNLVQGEEFNNKGA
+509 VNLVEGEEFNNMGA

-556 SIVALIGTN
+556 SIVALLGAN
-565 RFDFSSTQRQT
+565 RFDLSSSQRQI
-576 RINSLLL
+576 RINSLLV
-583 RDVRSL
+583 RDVISL

-597 VVEIDAQKR
+597 VVEIDARKR
-606 INSAFSSL
+606 VNSAFSSL

-626 TARNDWSSTLPRNN
+626 TARNDWSSTLPSNN

-691 GGLYNSVAWLALQTT
+691 GGLYNNSAWLALQPT
-706 RNNPNLKPELTS
+706 RNNSNLKPELTS

-750 AQTSPT
+750 AQTSST

-762 FFNAGEIRSKGME
+762 FFNAGEIRNKGME
-775 VVFSGKIID
+775 VVLSGKIID

-790 VDLNWSKNESLVV
+790 VDLNWSKSESLVV

-815 SWFNVNVFAEVGK
+815 TWFNVNVFAEVGQ
-828 PLGELRG
+828 PLGVLRG
-835 NVQARDAETGIPLV
+835 NIQARDPETGIPLV
-849 LANGRVASTPNGVLG
+849 KPNGKAEWTTNGVLG

-872 GLRNS
+872 SLKNS
-877 FSYKGFTLNVL
+877 FSYKGIAINVL

-898 SGTMLKI
+898 SGTMLKT

-910 HADTYANRDEFL
+910 HADTYAGRDEFL
-922 FSNVI
+922 FSSVIMGETLDEQSGYGLYGNV
-927 LGENNEE
+927 
-934 RFGRGLFGNSYADG
+934 YADWM
-948 VRVKGT
+948 RIKGR

-960 IAATDSNGNL
+960 ISTRDANGNL
-970 IRDEN
+970 V
-975 GNAKALRDAD
+975 ALRDAN
-985 GNIVYSK
+985 GNIVYSR
-992 AYIDPMTYGFDGLQN
+992 AWISPQEYGFDGLQD
-1007 QERFTYDASYVKL
+1007 QQRFIYDASYVKL

-1027 TFPNKYLK
+1027 TLPNKFLK
-1035 DTPFKRAKFS
+1035 HMPFKRAKFS
-1045 LVGRD
+1045 IVGRD
-1050 LWTIFRNTPQGID
+1050 LWTIYRNTPQGID

>member
-1 MIKIKWCLF
+1 MIKIKWFLF

-18 FSQDKIIKGKVVDNA
+18 FSQDKIIKGKVVDKA

-39 VTVMLKDSNNATATD
+39 VTVMLKDSNTAT
-54 IDGAYSI
+54 ITNFDGDYSI

-66 KNGILVFSYLGYA
+66 KNGILVFNYIGY
-79 TKNMAFNNQTN
+79 TSKNMIFNNQTN
-90 IINVSMSESQQQL
+90 TINVSLSESQQQL
-103 DEVVVTALGIK
+103 EEVVVTALGIK

-119 LAYSTQT
+119 LVYATQT

-164 VVIRGLTSVTGA
+164 VVIRGLTSVTGD
-176 NQPLYVIDG
+176 NQPLYVVDG
-185 VPLDSAQGDGS
+185 IALDSGQGDGS

-218 SHINPDDIEN
+218 SHINPDDIDS
-228 IEILKGPNAAALYG
+228 IDILKGPNAAALYG

-248 VVLITTKKGKA
+248 VVLITTKKGKTS
-259 NSSLGVSINSN
+259 SSLGVTINSN
-270 SSYTSNREYPY
+270 SSYITNREYPN

-295 STAAGIDP
+295 SSAAGIDP
-303 TTGLPSVAGINSY
+303 VTGLPSVAGINSY
-316 RAYGAPMLG
+316 RAYGALMLG
-325 QDILTYNGVQSK
+325 QDIMGFTGTQSK

-355 TNNFA
+355 TNSVA

-365 DQGSFRLSYAN
+365 DQGSFRLSFAN
-376 TSGSHVIEGMELQ
+376 TSGDHVMENLEVQ
-389 NRNNLTFRGSQK
+389 KKNNLTFRGSQK
-401 ISNKLSTDMS
+401 ISKSLTTDIS

-419 KNRMYQNGS
+419 KNRTYQNGS

-433 NNYMYILPDM
+433 NNYMYMLPDM

-452 TEDNMAYAAPGNGPF
+452 TDENVAFAAPGNGPF

-488 NVTIKWDITNALSLK
+488 NVTLNWEILKGLSLK

-509 VNLVQGEEFNNKGA
+509 VNLVQGEEFNNMGA

-544 AILNYN
+544 TILNYN
-550 KKIKDF
+550 KKFEDF
-556 SIVALIGTN
+556 SIVALVGAN
-565 RFDFSSTQRQT
+565 RFDLTSSQRQT

-589 ANSNGIPE
+589 SNSNGIPE
-597 VVEIDAQKR
+597 VIEIDARKR
-606 INSAFSSL
+606 INSGFSSL

-626 TARNDWSSTLPRNN
+626 TARNDWSSTLPSNN

-663 LTYGKIRA
+663 LTYGKIRG

-691 GGLYNSVAWLALQTT
+691 GGLYNGSAWLAFQTT
-706 RNNPNLKPELTS
+706 RNNSDLKPELTS

-750 AQTSPT
+750 AQTSST

-815 SWFNVNVFAEVGK
+815 TWFNVNVFAEVGK

-835 NVQARDAETGIPLV
+835 NVQARDPETGIPLV
-849 LANGRVASTPNGVLG
+849 LENGRVAWKQNEVLG

-872 GLRNS
+872 GLKNS
-877 FSYKGFTLNVL
+877 FSYNGFSLNVL
-888 LDAKIGGDMY
+888 LDAKIGGEMY
-898 SGTMLKI
+898 SGTMLKT

-910 HADTYANRDEFL
+910 HADTYAGRDEFL
-922 FSNVI
+922 FSSVI
-927 LGENNEE
+927 MGETNEE
-934 RFGRGLFGNSYADG
+934 RFGRGLYGNTYADSD
-948 VRVKGT
+948 RIKGR
-954 QYAGAA
+954 QYAGSA
-960 IAATDSNGNL
+960 ISTTDANGNL
-970 IRDEN
+970 V
-975 GNAKALRDAD
+975 AKRDAN
-985 GNIVYSK
+985 GNIVYSN
-992 AYIDPMTYGFDGLQN
+992 AFISPETYGFDGLQN
-1007 QERFTYDASYVKL
+1007 QERFIYDASYVKL
-1020 REVTIGY
+1020 REITLGY
-1027 TFPNKYLK
+1027 TFPNKFLK
-1035 DTPFKRAKFS
+1035 KTPFKRAKFS

-1050 LWTIFRNTPQGID
+1050 LWTIYRNTPQGID

>member
-1 MIKIKWCLF
+1 MIKIKWFLL

-18 FSQDKIIKGKVVDNA
+18 FSQDKIIKGKVVDKA

-39 VTVMLKDSNNATATD
+39 VTVVLKDSNTATTTNF
-54 IDGAYSI
+54 DGDYSI

-66 KNGILVFSYLGYA
+66 KNGILVFSYIGY
-79 TKNMAFNNQTN
+79 TSKNMIFNNQTN
-90 IINVSMSESQQQL
+90 TINVALSESQQQL

-119 LAYSTQT
+119 LAYATQT

-164 VVIRGLTSVTGA
+164 VVIRGLTSVTGD

-185 VPLDSAQGDGS
+185 IALDSGQGDGS

-218 SHINPDDIEN
+218 SHINPDDIDS
-228 IEILKGPNAAALYG
+228 IDILKGPNAAALYG

-248 VVLITTKKGKA
+248 VVLITTKKGKT
-259 NSSLGVSINSN
+259 NSSLGVTINSN
-270 SSYTSNREYPY
+270 SSYITNREYPY

-295 STAAGIDP
+295 SSAAGIDP
-303 TTGLPSVAGINSY
+303 VTGLPSVAGINSY
-316 RAYGAPMLG
+316 RAYGALMLG
-325 QDILTYNGVQSK
+325 QDIMGFTGMPSK

-355 TNNFA
+355 TNSVA

-365 DQGSFRLSYAN
+365 DLGSFRLSFAN
-376 TSGSHVIEGMELQ
+376 TSGDHVMENLEVQ
-389 NRNNLTFRGSQK
+389 KKNNLTFRGSQK
-401 ISNKLSTDMS
+401 ISKSLTTDIS

-419 KNRMYQNGS
+419 KNRTYQNGS

-433 NNYMYILPDM
+433 NNYMYMLPDM

-452 TEDNMAYAAPGNGPF
+452 TDDNVAFAAPGNGPF

-488 NVTIKWDITNALSLK
+488 NVTLNWEILKGLSLK

-509 VNLVQGEEFNNKGA
+509 VNLVQGEEFNNMGA

-550 KKIKDF
+550 KKFEDF
-556 SIVALIGTN
+556 SIVALVGAN
-565 RFDFSSTQRQT
+565 RFDLTSSQRQT
-576 RINSLLL
+576 RINSLLV

-589 ANSNGIPE
+589 SNSNGIPE
-597 VVEIDAQKR
+597 VIEIDARKR
-606 INSAFSSL
+606 INSGFSSL

-626 TARNDWSSTLPRNN
+626 TARNDWSSTLPSNN

-691 GGLYNSVAWLALQTT
+691 GGLYNGSAWLASQTT
-706 RNNPNLKPELTS
+706 RNNSDLKPELTS

-750 AQTSPT
+750 AQTSST

-815 SWFNVNVFAEVGK
+815 TWFNVNVFAEVGK

-835 NVQARDAETGIPLV
+835 NVQARDPETGIPLV
-849 LANGRVASTPNGVLG
+849 LENGRVAWKQNQVLG

-872 GLRNS
+872 GLKNA
-877 FSYKGFTLNVL
+877 FSYNGFSLNVL
-888 LDAKIGGDMY
+888 LDAKIGGEMY
-898 SGTMLKI
+898 SGTMLKT

-910 HADTYANRDEFL
+910 HADTYAGRDEFL
-922 FSNVI
+922 FSSVI
-927 LGENNEE
+927 MGETNEE
-934 RFGRGLFGNSYADG
+934 RFGRGLYGNTYADID
-948 VRVKGT
+948 RVKGR
-954 QYAGAA
+954 QYAGSA
-960 IAATDSNGNL
+960 ISTTDANGNL
-970 IRDEN
+970 V
-975 GNAKALRDAD
+975 AKRDAN
-985 GNIVYSK
+985 GNIVYSN
-992 AYIDPMTYGFDGLQN
+992 AFISPETYGFDGLNDQL
-1007 QERFTYDASYVKL
+1007 RFTYDASYVKL
-1020 REVTIGY
+1020 REITFGY
-1027 TFPNKYLK
+1027 TFPNKFLK
-1035 DTPFKRAKFS
+1035 GSPFKRAKFS

-1050 LWTIFRNTPQGID
+1050 LWTIYRNTPQGID